1 MKSVVVKQPGGLDKL
16 VIEERENPTPKVGEI
31 LVRWHATSLNF
42 HDFLVGVGG
51 IPVADGRIPMS
62 DGAGEIAA
70 VGDGVTEWK
79 VGDQVMSLF
88 FQNWMEGKPTLPKTM
103 FVNGETI
110 DGFITE
116 MSCVPAYSVTKMPED
131 YTYAQAA
138 TLPCAAATAWRGLMV
153 EGGLQAGDSVL
164 VEGTGGMSVFALQ
177 FAKAAGAK
185 VYATTSSDA
194 KAERLVD
201 MGADAVVNYK
211 EDPKWGKTLFKMS
224 GGGIDHVL
232 DVGGGSTM
240 RNSIEAVK
248 IGGHISSI
256 GILGDGRKGE
266 ITFPKLFFKH
276 IRLIGIA
283 VGSKEMQ
290 NNMVNAIN
298 ISGMKPI
305 VDKSFAF
312 DQLADAFKYQASGQ
326 HFGKIVLE
334 W

>member
-1 MKSVVVKQPGGLDKL
+1 MKSVVVQQPGGLDKL
-16 VIEERENPTPKVGEI
+16 AIVERPDPTPKTGEI
-31 LVRWHATSLNF
+31 LVKWHATSLNF
-42 HDFLVGVGG
+42 HDFLVAIGG
-51 IPVADGRIPMS
+51 IPVPEGRIPMS
-62 DGAGEIAA
+62 DGAGEIVA
-70 VGDGVTEWK
+70 VGEGVSEWK
-79 VGDQVMSLF
+79 TGDQVMSLF
-88 FQNWMEGKPTLPKTM
+88 FQDWMEGKPTLPKTR
-103 FVNGETI
+103 FVNGETV

-116 MSCVPAYSVTKMPED
+116 MSCVPAHSVTRMPKG

-164 VEGTGGMSVFALQ
+164 VEGTGGMSIFALQ
-177 FAKAAGAK
+177 IAKAAGAK

-201 MGADAVVNYK
+201 MGVEAVVNYK
-211 EDPKWGKTLFKMS
+211 DDPKWGKTLFKMT
-224 GGGIDHVL
+224 GGIDHVL

-256 GILGDGRKGE
+256 GILGNGRKGE

-290 NNMVNAIN
+290 NKMVDAIDIN
-298 ISGMKPI
+298 GMQPI
-305 VDKSFAF
+305 IDKSFAF
-312 DQLADAFKYQASGQ
+312 DQLTDAFKYQASGQ
-326 HFGKIVLE
+326 HFGKIVVE